1 MKTKRFFSMLLAI
14 ALLLS
19 VCPTVGAATPAEGTC
34 GAEGSN
40 LTWTLDEDGVL
51 TISGNGAM
59 KEYSGFTN
67 EKQGYFEAPWK
78 PLRTQI
84 TAVDIKNG
92 VTTIGAF
99 AFYYCTNLTT
109 ATIADSVTVID
120 TYAFN
125 NCTALATVPLPK
137 NLTTIGEGAFGFCA
151 PLSSITLPDSVTS
164 IGPNAFAHCTGLTT
178 MTIPDSVTTIGSG
191 AFQGCS
197 GLCSVSLPDSLITIE
212 SGLFSGCTSLST
224 ITIPDSVTEIGEC
237 AFFDC
242 GFATVIIPTGMVA
255 IGHGAFSYCKNLTSV
270 TIPASV
276 TTIGLSAFSDDVFL
290 EKIVFEGNAPSINDD
305 AFGRIAATATAYYPA
320 DNATW
325 TEDVL
330 NKDYTSGENTL
341 TWVAYDAHFLSFTP
355 ATTAIN
361 KGETATV
368 SLILDTDITVL
379 GGTMTVSAVDANG
392 NELAIT
398 NITPTNI
405 VGCEVNYAGGK
416 IVVATL
422 GTLAAGTKIADISF
436 ATDSTTTA
444 GTYTIALETELYT
457 GDVDSNDND
466 RELEFTVNVG
476 TIILTE
482 KPVTVTWENDDGTV
496 LELDQNVPY
505 GSVPVYNS
513 ITPTKT
519 STEQYYYTFNGWYP
533 TVGAVT
539 TDTVYTATYTET
551 LRVYGLTFQNESG
564 ETIATLAVP
573 YGTEPEDIE
582 GIPEVPEKPSTVEFN
597 YTANEWGIQKV
608 TGDATYKATYTAE
621 KRSYTITWLNE
632 DGSTLGTTTVEYGTE
647 PTYEA
652 PAKAKDV
659 GYTYAF
665 NGWDPIV
672 SAVTGEAT
680 YKATYTKTART
691 YAVSVAGVD
700 EDATL
705 VIKDAN
711 GGEVQPTSGIYE
723 LIYNQTYAY
732 KIEAIGYKTEE
743 GAFTVV
749 SSNSGLEFDSDAGTA
764 VLTFSAMEKFV
775 GDLDGDGTITITEAQ
790 ALYNY
795 ILGEYELDEDGLARD
810 EDGKVVFNAKVADI
824 NGNGTVGADD
834 ILPMLRLINSAA
846 GN

>member
-1 MKTKRFFSMLLAI
+1 MKTKRFFSMLLVF

-19 VCPTVGAATPAEGTC
+19 VCPTVGAATPTEGTC
-34 GAEGSN
+34 GADGDN
-40 LTWTLDEDGVL
+40 LTWQFEESSGTL

-59 KEYSGFTN
+59 AEYLIDAG
-67 EKQGYFEAPWK
+67 GEAPWYA
-78 PLRTQI
+78 LHEQI
-84 TAVDIKNG
+84 AAIDIKNG
-92 VTTIGAF
+92 VTSIGRWAF
-99 AFYYCTNLTT
+99 GHC
-109 ATIADSVTVID
+109 
-120 TYAFN
+120 
-125 NCTALATVPLPK
+125 K
-137 NLTTIGEGAFGFCA
+137 NLTAVTIPGSVTSIGSSAFCSCRS
-151 PLSSITLPDSVTS
+151 LSTLTIPDSVTS
-164 IGPNAFAHCTGLTT
+164 IGYCAFEFCTNLT
-178 MTIPDSVTTIGSG
+178 
-191 AFQGCS
+191 A
-197 GLCSVSLPDSLITIE
+197 
-212 SGLFSGCTSLST
+212 
-224 ITIPDSVTEIGEC
+224 ITIPDSVTSIGFGAFCGCRSLPTLAIPDSVTSIDRGTFTEC
-237 AFFDC
+237 ASL
-242 GFATVIIPTGMVA
+242 TTLTIPDSVTS
-255 IGHGAFSYCKNLTSV
+255 IGKEAFSGCSNL
-270 TIPASV
+270 
-276 TTIGLSAFSDDVFL
+276 
-290 EKIVFEGNAPSINDD
+290 EEIVFEGDAPTISDD
-305 AFGRIAATATAYYPA
+305 AFAGITVTCYYPA
-320 DNATW
+320 NNETW
-325 TEDVL
+325 TDAARQ
-330 NKDYTSGENTL
+330 NYGATTL
-341 TWVAYDAHFLSFTP
+341 TWVAHDAYSLSFTP

-379 GGTMTVSAVDANG
+379 GGTMTVSAADANG

-398 NITPTNI
+398 NITPANI
-405 VGCEVNYAGGK
+405 VGCEVDYAGGK

-444 GTYTIALETELYT
+444 GTYTITLETELYT

-582 GIPEVPEKPSTVEFN
+582 GIPEVPEKPSTAEFN
-597 YTANEWGIQKV
+597 YTASEWGIQKV

-700 EDATL
+700 ENAAL

-711 GGEVQPTSGIYE
+711 GGEVQPTAGIYE
-723 LIYNQTYAY
+723 LIYNQTYTY